1 MLDDRDRDAERAAR
15 ALAHRVGSALTPV
28 RPPVAHRAGTAPRC
42 GRLRASAGRR
52 AALRSDRIPRSAGP
66 VRERLALGVLQV
78 HGDRLVTAQV
88 HGLLPGIDDER

>member
-1 MLDDRDRDAERAAR
+1 MLDDRDRDAERAAG
-15 ALAHRVGSALTPV
+15 ALAPPSRVRIDPV

-52 AALRSDRIPRSAGP
+52 AALRPRRMPRSAGP

-78 HGDRLVTAQV
+78 HGDRLVTSEAD
-88 HGLLPGIDDER
+88 GLLPGIDDER